1 MSLEFGAMIGLIL
14 FFLIAGLPIGLS
26 FISAGMLYLL
36 FTGQDTGL
44 AAEQILNGMYNN
56 FVTLAVPMFIFASR
70 VASAGSLMD
79 RLVDISTSLVGW
91 MRGGMAHVNV
101 FASLILSGMSGSAVA
116 DAAGSGRLQI
126 EMMTKRRHYSE
137 AYAAAITASSA
148 VIGPIIPPSI
158 PMVLYA
164 LVSNTSV
171 GALFLGGVIPGI
183 LMTLGLMGAVT
194 YTANRKQLPVDERR
208 SLPQI
213 WQSFLRGFLSLLTP
227 AILLFG
233 LYTGAFTPT
242 EAAGIAAAYAL
253 LLTWVVYREIGGR
266 DIYRIFLESLRD
278 STVTMSLLAGSFVLN
293 YVITLEQIPSLLLRA
308 FDNFDL
314 SANALLLLINLLFL
328 ILGMFLDAS
337 VLLLVAVPLVFPIV
351 QAAGINPIHF
361 GVVIVLNIMI
371 GLVTPPVGVLLFI
384 VKGFVKAS
392 LTEIVRE
399 NAPFLIVLILVLL
412 LIVLIPDLV
421 LWLPQQ
427 VMNR

>member
-1 MSLEFGAMIGLIL
+1 
-14 FFLIAGLPIGLS
+14 
-26 FISAGMLYLL
+26 
-36 FTGQDTGL
+36 
-44 AAEQILNGMYNN
+44 MYNN

-126 EMMTKRRHYSE
+126 EMMTRRRHYSE

-194 YTANRKQLPVDERR
+194 YTANRKKLPVDERR

-227 AILLFG
+227 AILLSG

-242 EAAGIAAAYAL
+242 EAAGAYAR

-293 YVITLEQIPSLLLRA
+293 YVITLERIPSLLLQV

-314 SANALLLLINLLFL
+314 SATALLLLINLIFL

-399 NAPFLIVLILVLL
+399 NAPFLIVLILMLL
-412 LIVLIPDLV
+412 LLVLFPDLV

>member
-56 FVTLAVPMFIFASR
+56 FVVLAVPMFIFASR

-79 RLVDISTSLVGW
+79 RLVDVSTSLVGW
-91 MRGGMAHVNV
+91 LRGGMAHVNV

-171 GALFLGGVIPGI
+171 GALFLGGVIPGV

-194 YTANRKQLPVDERR
+194 YTANRKNLPVDERR
-208 SLPQI
+208 TLPQI

-227 AILLFG
+227 GILLYG
-233 LYTGAFTPT
+233 LYSGAFTPT

-253 LLTWVVYREIGGR
+253 LLTWVVYREIGAR
-266 DIYRIFLESLRD
+266 HIYRIFLESLRD
-278 STVTMSLLAGSFVLN
+278 STITMSLLAGSFVLN
-293 YVITLEQIPSLLLRA
+293 YVITLERIPSLLLKV
-308 FDNFDL
+308 FENFDL
-314 SANALLLLINLLFL
+314 SATALLLLINLIFL

-337 VLLLVAVPLVFPIV
+337 VLLLVAVPLVFPLV

-371 GLVTPPVGVLLFI
+371 GLITPPVGVLLFI

-392 LTEIVRE
+392 LAEIVRE
-399 NAPFLIVLILVLL
+399 NAPFLVVLILVLL

>member
-253 LLTWVVYREIGGR
+253 LLTWVVYREIGGH

-293 YVITLEQIPSLLLRA
+293 YVITLEQIPSLLLRV

-314 SANALLLLINLLFL
+314 SATALLLLINLLFL